1 MPSETAPRIL
11 AAFTSP
17 RPGSRAPGGAKAA
30 RTPTA
35 ALGAPQTT
43 E

>member
-1 MPSETAPRIL
+1 MPSETTPRIL

-17 RPGSRAPGGAKAA
+17 SPGSRAPGGANAA
-30 RTPTA
+30 RTPAT